1 MVTLD
6 KYSTTQHCRLQPP
19 TYFGVHWVTLFQPY
33 SWKMFWTKNVSS
45 SSLLITSLCIA
56 LIIDDAASRCLDW
69 DWDHCCQYGMRCAVT
84 ALRHPHVPPR
94 PLPRPPGIDH
104 PVTGTRHGSWE
115 TWNQI
120 VSSHH
125 LHLSPI
131 ISVTKSHDNYV
142 TKLPNVQCGNYFLII
157 SIIV

>member
-1 MVTLD
+1 MFC
-6 KYSTTQHCRLQPP
+6 SS
-19 TYFGVHWVTLFQPY
+19 PY
-33 SWKMFWTKNVSS
+33 PLSISYCF
-45 SSLLITSLCIA
+45 A
-56 LIIDDAASRCLDW
+56 LIIDDAASRCPDW
-69 DWDHCCQYGMRCAVT
+69 DWDHWATLPIWNAVT

-94 PLPRPPGIDH
+94 PCPTLLGIDH
-104 PVTGTRHGSWE
+104 PITGTRHGSWE

-125 LHLSPI
+125 DTGLSIFEDNSCIGNSHKFDGKQICISESVIGACFHLHLPPI

>member
-1 MVTLD
+1 M
-6 KYSTTQHCRLQPP
+6 SRLRLRPVCHAANMECGDCTPSPP
-19 TYFGVHWVTLFQPY
+19 R
-33 SWKMFWTKNVSS
+33 
-45 SSLLITSLCIA
+45 
-56 LIIDDAASRCLDW
+56 AAPPL
-69 DWDHCCQYGMRCAVT
+69 
-84 ALRHPHVPPR
+84 PR

-115 TWNQI
+115 TWKQI

-125 LHLSPI
+125 DTGLSIFEDNSCIGNSHKFDGKQICISESVGACFHLHLPPI